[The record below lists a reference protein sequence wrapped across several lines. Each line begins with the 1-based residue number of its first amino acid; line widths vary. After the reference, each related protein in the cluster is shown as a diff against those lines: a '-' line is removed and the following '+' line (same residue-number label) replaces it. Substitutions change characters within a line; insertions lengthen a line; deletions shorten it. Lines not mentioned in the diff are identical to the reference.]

1 MDFHPAGLA
10 TGIGSLPFLE
20 ADQAVQLIL
29 ENVPDIPH
37 WPQLPQRGEQE
48 GFVFQF
54 LYPLVNYG
62 LLSISNGR
70 ASFDTAH
77 PDWANRLTRFY
88 SVYLEVEAGDSLA
101 LEEFA
106 FPPDAAA
113 GFYAFLEEVSKKGPA
128 SALYFKGQL
137 AGPLTVAFQLEDEK
151 GRLAYYDEQLRDLVV
166 KSLALHARWQ
176 AGKLAALGRPA
187 IIFVDEPA
195 ISAYGKSSFI
205 TVTRE
210 MIQSDLDTIFQAIHK
225 TGALA
230 GAHSCDAIDWSILF
244 ESDLEIVNLDIYGYG
259 NSLLPYVRELKIFLQ
274 RGGVMAWGIV
284 PTHEK
289 VWEEDEN
296 SLLAKLYELWQEL
309 EKRGIE
315 REILQQQSL
324 ITPACGTGLLTPG
337 LARRIYHLNKAVSE
351 KIRMSDWSFPATD
364 V

>member
-20 ADQAVQLIL
+20 ADQAVQFIL
-29 ENVPDIPH
+29 EKVPDIPH

-88 SVYLEVEAGDSLA
+88 SVYLEVEAGNSRA

-113 GFYAFLEEVSKKGPA
+113 GFYAFQEEVSKRGPA
-128 SALYFKGQL
+128 GALYFKGQL
-137 AGPLTVAFQLEDEK
+137 AGPLTIAFQLEDEK
-151 GRLAYYDEQLRDLVV
+151 GRLAYYDDQLRDLVV

-176 AGKLAALGRPA
+176 AEKLSALGRPA

-195 ISAYGKSSFI
+195 IRIYGKFSFI

-210 MIQSDLDTIFQAIHK
+210 MIQGDLDAIFQAIRK
-225 TGALA
+225 GGALS
-230 GAHSCDAIDWSILF
+230 GVHSCDAIDWSILF
-244 ESDLEIVNLDIYGYG
+244 ESDLDIVHLDICGYG
-259 NSLLPYVRELKIFLQ
+259 NSLLPYVRELKMFLQ

-284 PTHEK
+284 PTNEGVLK
-289 VWEEDEN
+289 EDEN

-315 REILQQQSL
+315 RKILQQQSL
-324 ITPACGTGLLTPG
+324 IAPACGAGLLTPE
-337 LARRIYHLNKAVSE
+337 LAGRIYHLNKAVSE
-351 KIRMSDWSFPATD
+351 KLRIIINRD
-364 V
+364 